1 MDISSVRM
9 VRLTK
14 VITMM
19 GISMKVEVIVR
30 VVCLLMNMIM
40 SMVIHWLH
48 FKNEVTCG
56 SIDIGWIENRT
67 IGLES
72 TTCFVPSATVESIEV
87 ISPVEFELVVMLV
100 VGENLNVVI
109 EYIPWHVSWVESL
122 TP

>member
-30 VVCLLMNMIM
+30 VVFLMNMIM

-87 ISPVEFELVVMLV
+87 VSPVELKLVVVLV
-100 VGENLNVVI
+100 VSEDLNVVV
-109 EYIPWHVSWVESL
+109 EHIPWHVSWVESL

>member
-30 VVCLLMNMIM
+30 VVFLMNMIM

-72 TTCFVPSATVESIEV
+72 TTRFVPSATVESIEV

-100 VGENLNVVI
+100 VGEDLNVVI

>member
-48 FKNEVTCG
+48 F
-56 SIDIGWIENRT
+56 
-67 IGLES
+67 
-72 TTCFVPSATVESIEV
+72 
-87 ISPVEFELVVMLV
+87 
-100 VGENLNVVI
+100 
-109 EYIPWHVSWVESL
+109 
-122 TP
+122 